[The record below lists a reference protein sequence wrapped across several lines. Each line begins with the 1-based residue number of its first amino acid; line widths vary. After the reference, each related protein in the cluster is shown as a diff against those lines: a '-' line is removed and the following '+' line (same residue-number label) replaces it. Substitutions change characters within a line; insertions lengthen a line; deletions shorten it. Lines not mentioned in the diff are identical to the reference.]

1 MKLFVQFVKRGFRR
15 KAVASR
21 EWGSSEGILPLK
33 MFLSLLPQPPTLL
46 DNKKSDKLPN
56 YERAVLIYEYVF
68 FVMFYFLC
76 VLEFKC
82 GLLSTS
88 LP

>member
-1 MKLFVQFVKRGFRR
+1 MGF
-15 KAVASR
+15 
-21 EWGSSEGILPLK
+21 EC
-33 MFLSLLPQPPTLL
+33 LPQPPTLL